1 MSTVIKNTMAGR
13 SVMLK
18 NNLQGSLYSAQRYL
32 ARKSSQDI
40 FKMMV
45 AIGKKPA
52 PGNHESSLKS

>member
-1 MSTVIKNTMAGR
+1 MAGR